1 MERSK
6 LMTPLFYDGS
16 FNREGHKMRAVFERE
31 ISDGTNTYR
40 LWRGT
45 GKPDL
50 DYPRAENDKYLF
62 HVEINGYLLP
72 LGMTDFSL
80 VDHCGFRAAVQKLYG
95 GDEERGKHFSHLRKS
110 EGESGVLAALDAEHK
125 EIERCGNDP
134 ACQTDYIQKL
144 LTSRVNAYLE
154 AKGNGGET
162 FPDFIG
168 ALIVDDLAH
177 CTELSKAYRAQ
188 QREKEIARRAHA
200 AEQEKIYCEERN
212 RKSQQTVS
220 DAIQIIRNGGV
231 LKNETVEFYRSRYD
245 SSAYSIFNYLMR
257 QYQVDVPLRTQGWIN
272 ENLSSAAI
280 KDGRCTEYRYLR
292 AKGARGSQKF
302 FDCMNA
308 LIQAVMAQ
316 PPKQTGED
324 TAA

>member
-1 MERSK
+1 
-6 LMTPLFYDGS
+6 
-16 FNREGHKMRAVFERE
+16 MRAVFERE

-50 DYPRAENDKYLF
+50 DYPRAENDKYLL

-72 LGMTDFSL
+72 LGMTDFHL
-80 VDHCGFRAAVQKLYG
+80 IDRCGFRAATQKLYG
-95 GDEERGKHFSHLRKS
+95 GDEEREKHFNHLRKS
-110 EGESGVLAALDAEHK
+110 EGDDEILAALEEERK
-125 EIERCGNDP
+125 EIERYGSDP
-134 ACQTDYIQKL
+134 VCQAAYIQKFL
-144 LTSRVNAYLE
+144 APNVSAYLE
-154 AKGNGGET
+154 AKENGGKT

-177 CTELSKAYRAQ
+177 CAELSKVYRAQ

-272 ENLSSAAI
+272 DKLSSATI
-280 KDGRCTEYRYLR
+280 KDGKCEYLQYFKS
-292 AKGARGSQKF
+292 KGARSSQKF
-302 FDCMNA
+302 FECMNA
-308 LIQAVMAQ
+308 LIRAVIAQ
-316 PPKQTGED
+316 SPKQTEED

>member
-1 MERSK
+1 
-6 LMTPLFYDGS
+6 
-16 FNREGHKMRAVFERE
+16 
-31 ISDGTNTYR
+31 
-40 LWRGT
+40 
-45 GKPDL
+45 
-50 DYPRAENDKYLF
+50 
-62 HVEINGYLLP
+62 
-72 LGMTDFSL
+72 MTDFNL
-80 VDHCGFRAAVQKLYG
+80 VEHCGFRAAVQKLYG

-110 EGESGVLAALDAEHK
+110 EGDAGVLAALEEEHK
-125 EIERCGNDP
+125 EIERCGHDP
-134 ACQTDYIQKL
+134 VCQTAYIQKL
-144 LTSRVNAYLE
+144 LAPKVGAYLE
-154 AKGNGGET
+154 ANEHDGKT

-177 CTELSKAYRAQ
+177 CAELSKTYKAH

-212 RKSQQTVS
+212 KKSQQTVS

-231 LKNETVEFYRSRYD
+231 LQNETVEFYRSRYD

-308 LIQAVMAQ
+308 LIRAVMAQ